1 MADQTIVPTPLTAT
15 GVSRAS
21 DIAQPT
27 EATVKYQPSGN
38 KDIIVIGSSSGTV
51 IVTVQAV
58 SPCNMPLA
66 CYQGSIAGKPNDHG
80 LHNFVMSVTS
90 TGSYVEEDFVIPYI
104 DHYVDPTTGLIS
116 LACDSGMQT
125 NGKIG
130 IFEMP

>member
-1 MADQTIVPTPLTAT
+1 MVDQTIVPTPLTAT
-15 GVSRAS
+15 GVSREAH
-21 DIAQPT
+21 IALPQ
-27 EATVKYQPSGN
+27 EATVLYEPSGN

-51 IVTVQAV
+51 IVTVKAI

-66 CYQGSIAGKPNDHG
+66 CYQGAGAGKPNDHG

-104 DHYVDPTTGLIS
+104 DHYVDPTTGLIE
-116 LACDSGMQT
+116 LDCDSGMTT

>member
-1 MADQTIVPTPLTAT
+1 MTDQTIVPTKLVAT
-15 GVSRAS
+15 GIARETYV
-21 DIAQPT
+21 AQPSQ
-27 EATVKYQPSGN
+27 ATVLYTPNGN
-38 KDIIVIGSSSGTV
+38 KNIITIGSSSGTV
-51 IVTVQAV
+51 IVTVQAR

-66 CYQGSIAGKPNDHG
+66 CYQGSGAGVPNDHG

-90 TGSYVEEDFVIPYI
+90 SGSYVEEDFVIPYI